1 MLSIPGGIRLKP
13 EPHSEASQRD
23 AQHLWLRVRRPRG
36 AVIRNGVIGSQC
48 LMLKNPHWC
57 WKIPIDAEK
66 SLESQIWLMKIS
78 YVSYCF
84 MFFPQHFS
92 TNQLP
97 CSLLHPHPHPKCRWW
112 NPKLGV
118 TIPPV
123 AMMRSL
129 CAIITWWGAR
139 TSEFLSL
146 FLLVKQVENTMEMTM
161 FLGKDMMNT
170 VDGCRWK
177 YHSIHGHCFGHFYVE
192 PEDVECGFAWTY
204 GWKIQWHHMVWN
216 LKHQPRS
223 LVVGEWSWWWYEK
236 MVHSSVGF
244 SRPTR
249 NKQMDV
255 WANFDIIPE
264 NIEKRI
270 TKDGCGWPA
279 PSQLTSTRL

>member
-1 MLSIPGGIRLKP
+1 
-13 EPHSEASQRD
+13 
-23 AQHLWLRVRRPRG
+23 
-36 AVIRNGVIGSQC
+36 
-48 LMLKNPHWC
+48 
-57 WKIPIDAEK
+57 
-66 SLESQIWLMKIS
+66 
-78 YVSYCF
+78 
-84 MFFPQHFS
+84 MFFFFFSQHFS

-118 TIPPV
+118 TIPLA

-139 TSEFLSL
+139 TSKFLSL
-146 FLLVKQVENTMEMTM
+146 FLLVKQVENTMETTM

-177 YHSIHGHCFGHFYVE
+177 YHSSHGHCFGDFYVE
-192 PEDVECGFAWTY
+192 PEDVERGFAWTY

-236 MVHSSVGF
+236 MVHSSVEF
-244 SRPTR
+244 LRPTR

-264 NIEKRI
+264 NIEKII

-279 PSQLTSTRL
+279 PSKLTSTRL